1 MKENAAVFQHTQG
14 WGNMADCIL
23 GHGKRAFKN
32 YKNYLPANYNTRA
45 EVRQIEPYVY
55 AQTTCS
61 TYNMRAGQSRC
72 PWLSGTAS
80 WAYFTAAQYILGIR
94 PDYNGLLI
102 DPCIP
107 AWEGFKASRRFRG
120 NIINIVVKNPNK
132 VEKGVKSITVDG
144 KAVTGN
150 VVPADM
156 LSNGCNVEVI
166 MG

>member
-1 MKENAAVFQHTQG
+1 MKLNFPQNVKKFGCELT
-14 WGNMADCIL
+14 
-23 GHGKRAFKN
+23 
-32 YKNYLPANYNTRA
+32 TRNSPTA
-45 EVRQIEPYVY
+45 H
-55 AQTTCS
+55 C
-61 TYNMRAGQSRC
+61 TYIIN
-72 PWLSGTAS
+72 
-80 WAYFTAAQYILGIR
+80 
-94 PDYNGLLI
+94 NGLLI

-144 KAVTGN
+144 KVVTGN